1 MWLIPGEE
9 TVPYHLGYAAL
20 AIAFGLDVWSRA
32 RAYTALGVYTVAT
45 GVILVSRA
53 ASGVLD
59 WGETAEVPLMSLL
72 MALMVWHVV
81 QRDVALEEA
90 RRLADRDREQ
100 VARRERLVRM
110 TSHEMRT
117 PLTIAAGYVDVLRTT
132 ETGATRADLDVV
144 REELDRLD
152 RGCDRLLR
160 MIRFHDDLPQYP
172 VDLDR
177 HLDELVERWRVVAA
191 RDWQVETAAG
201 TVLGHE
207 ERLRVCLD
215 TLVENAVRYT
225 CPESTVRVF
234 ARQEDGAVR
243 VGVADSGSGFSA
255 AQIVAFN
262 SPQEL
267 LSDQTPAPD
276 PRARTGL
283 GLSLV
288 REIVESRGGRLEAG
302 TAPEGGAMVSLVLPH

>member
-1 MWLIPGEE
+1 MWLIPGAE
-9 TVPYHLGYAAL
+9 TVPYHLGYASL
-20 AIAFGLDVWSRA
+20 AIAFGLDVWSRP
-32 RAYTALGVYTVAT
+32 RAYVALGAYTLAT
-45 GVILVSRA
+45 GLILLVRATEGVI
-53 ASGVLD
+53 D
-59 WGETAEVPLMSLL
+59 WGETTEVPLMSLL
-72 MALMVWHVV
+72 MALMVWHVA
-81 QRDVALEEA
+81 QRDLALEHA
-90 RRLADRDREQ
+90 RQLAERDREQ

-132 ETGATRADLDVV
+132 ETGDVRGDLDVV

-160 MIRFHDDLPQYP
+160 MIRFHDDLPQHP

-177 HLDELVERWRVVAA
+177 HLDEIVERWRVVVPRTWEVDAA
-191 RDWQVETAAG
+191 VG

-225 CPESTVRVF
+225 RPDGVVRVF
-234 ARQEDGAVR
+234 ARHHDGAVH
-243 VGVADSGSGFSA
+243 VGVADSGSGFTA
-255 AQIVAFN
+255 AQIATFN
-262 SPQEL
+262 SPQDL
-267 LSDQTPAPD
+267 LSDQRPCPD

-302 TAPEGGAMVSLVLPH
+302 TAPEGGAMVSLVLPR

>member
-20 AIAFGLDVWSRA
+20 AIAFGLDVWSRP
-32 RAYTALGVYTVAT
+32 RAYVALGLYTVAT

-53 ASGVLD
+53 AEGVLD

-72 MALMVWHVV
+72 MALMVWHVA

-90 RRLADRDREQ
+90 RQLADRDREQ

-132 ETGATRADLDVV
+132 ETGPIRGDLDVV

-152 RGCDRLLR
+152 RSCDRLLR
-160 MIRFHDDLPQYP
+160 MIRFHDDLPQHP

-177 HLDELVERWRVVAA
+177 QVDELVERWRVVVP
-191 RDWQVETAAG
+191 RDWQVDAAAG

-225 CPESTVRVF
+225 CPDGTVRVF
-234 ARQEDGAVR
+234 ARQEDGTVR
-243 VGVADSGSGFSA
+243 VGVADSGSGFTT
-255 AQIVAFN
+255 AQIATFN

-267 LSDQTPAPD
+267 LSDQTPCPD

-288 REIVESRGGRLEAG
+288 REIVESRGGRLEAAV
-302 TAPEGGAMVSLVLPH
+302 APEGGAMVSLVLPR